1 MSPQRSTHVRGQT
14 TTRRTARG
22 SSHTTPL
29 SSQDS
34 TPADSRMAS
43 PALPTAQT
51 GIFRPTTPPNVNED
65 EDITLPVIV
74 SPIKKR
80 VSPVAPTIK
89 KLSDFEV
96 WDMNDNEIIG
106 MFCADYLNYYK

>member
-1 MSPQRSTHVRGQT
+1 MSPQRSTRVRGQT
-14 TTRRTARG
+14 TTRRTATG

-34 TPADSRMAS
+34 TPAGSRMAS
-43 PALPTAQT
+43 PA
-51 GIFRPTTPPNVNED
+51 PNVNED

-80 VSPVAPTIK
+80 VSRVAPPIK

-96 WDMNDNEIIG
+96 WDMNDNKIIG